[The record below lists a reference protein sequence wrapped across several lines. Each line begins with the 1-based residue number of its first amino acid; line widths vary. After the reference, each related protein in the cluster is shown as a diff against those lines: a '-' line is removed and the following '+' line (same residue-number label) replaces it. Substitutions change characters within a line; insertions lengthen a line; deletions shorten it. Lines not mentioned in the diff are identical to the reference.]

1 MARATS
7 RAGRWSGCIWR
18 RFFEPE
24 SGETWIPASFSGRLN
39 DNKFYSLHHRKILM
53 NYQRIH
59 PFPGPQAYEFPE
71 LRALTSVWQE
81 KKSALE
87 DDGAYKEFIKKLQ
100 REWAIETGII
110 ERLYTWDRGVTE
122 ILIEQGIESS
132 IISHRGGVSQ
142 RDAEHIQALINDHLG
157 IVEGLF
163 SYIKGDEPLSEYFIR
178 GLQAQ
183 FTAHQ
188 DYTEAVTESG
198 NLVQVT
204 LIKGEYKTL
213 PNNPRRP
220 DDEVHTYCP
229 PELTKEEME
238 SLIRMYREAEATY
251 TPEIKAAWLHH
262 RFTQIHPFQDGNGRV
277 ARALASLVFLREGLF
292 PLVVRES
299 DRKEYIGALESA
311 DAGDLSPLVSFFA
324 RRQKDAILKALGLE
338 QQVQQSKYADQII
351 RSALE
356 LLKTK
361 FSKEKQK
368 VSIVYEHAEKL
379 LATVEGRFKLLV
391 ASLDSQLRAVTPPQK
406 QKSYQARANSANN
419 ASPQRHYFQKQ
430 IFEAAKLFDYFA
442 NLEQHR
448 SWARITLTTDQ
459 EFDYVVSFHGYGPG
473 DTGIL
478 VASAFTYIKAPLEEG
493 GTEPVGLHPA
503 ATDLFQFNYVESY
516 ESTAKRFAEWLESS
530 TAIALAEWKRSLQV

>member
-1 MARATS
+1 
-7 RAGRWSGCIWR
+7 
-18 RFFEPE
+18 
-24 SGETWIPASFSGRLN
+24 
-39 DNKFYSLHHRKILM
+39 M
-53 NYQRIH
+53 NYQRIK
-59 PFPGPQAYEFPE
+59 PFPEPYAYEFPE

-81 KKSALE
+81 KKTALE
-87 DDGAYKEFIKKLQ
+87 GDGAYREFIKKLQ

-122 ILIEQGIESS
+122 VLIEQGIESS
-132 IISHRGGVSQ
+132 LISHRGGVSQ
-142 RDAEHIQALINDHLG
+142 RDAEHIQAVINDHLG

-163 SYIKGDEPLSEYFIR
+163 GYIKGEEPLSEYFIR

-188 DYTEAVTESG
+188 DFTEAVTESG
-198 NLVQVT
+198 NLVQVS

-220 DDEVHTYCP
+220 DGALHTYCP

-238 SLIRMYREAEATY
+238 SLVRMYREADDCY
-251 TPEIKAAWLHH
+251 PPEVKSAWLHH

-299 DRKEYIGALESA
+299 DRKEYIGALEAA
-311 DAGDLSPLVSFFA
+311 DDSDLGPLVVFFA

-338 QQVQQSKYADQII
+338 QQVQQSKYADQVIT
-351 RSALE
+351 SALE
-356 LLKTK
+356 LLRTK

-368 VSIVYEHAEKL
+368 VSVVYDHAEKL
-379 LATVEGRFKLLV
+379 FAAVDTKFRSLV
-391 ASLDSQLRAVTPPQK
+391 TSLDGQLRSVTPPQK
-406 QKSYQARANSANN
+406 QKYQARSNSANN
-419 ASPQRHYFQKQ
+419 LSPQRHYFQKQ
-430 IFEAAKLFDYFA
+430 IVDAAKQFDYYA
-442 NLEQHR
+442 NFEQHR
-448 SWARITLTTDQ
+448 SWVRITLTTDQ

-478 VASAFTYIKAPLEEG
+478 VASAFTYVKAPREDG
-493 GTEPVGLHPA
+493 GTEPVNLHPA
-503 ATDLFQFNYVESY
+503 ATDLFQFNYIEPY
-516 ESTAKRFAEWLESS
+516 GSTEKRFAEWLESS